1 MEMEESVKLIQHTFE
16 YRPFPS
22 CLEAHAVSLRNF
34 DLTLLF
40 TVYFFF
46 NFIFIY
52 FLFFNFKIFNSY
64 MRSQTWT
71 PLPPPSPDRK
81 SVV

>member
-1 MEMEESVKLIQHTFE
+1 MEMEESIKLIQHTFE

-40 TVYFFF
+40 TVYF
-46 NFIFIY
+46 
-52 FLFFNFKIFNSY
+52 
-64 MRSQTWT
+64 
-71 PLPPPSPDRK
+71 
-81 SVV
+81 